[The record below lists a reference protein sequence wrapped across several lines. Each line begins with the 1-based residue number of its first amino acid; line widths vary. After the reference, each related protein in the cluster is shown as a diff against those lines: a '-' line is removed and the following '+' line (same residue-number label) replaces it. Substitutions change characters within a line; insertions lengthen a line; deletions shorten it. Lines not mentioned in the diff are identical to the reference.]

1 MNISMAFAF
10 LLMYFMS
17 ELLISQNTKK
27 CLPHKKNLL
36 NDFSYF
42 IFFNFL
48 VFFYYKLGFIFFSL
62 FCFVLAVL
70 GFELRAPCLLGSTV
84 LLEPLYQPLF

>member
-1 MNISMAFAF
+1 MKLSSTTCVEFP
-10 LLMYFMS
+10 S
-17 ELLISQNTKK
+17 EFVSLSHQ
-27 CLPHKKNLL
+27 
-36 NDFSYF
+36 
-42 IFFNFL
+42 FL
-48 VFFYYKLGFIFFSL
+48 VEDEDLCFPGVLLFVL